1 MRVTVLYFAGLRDLV
16 GSRDEEFALEAG
28 ARLADLQQAVLARRR
43 DLQPLTRSI
52 RWAINESYAK
62 PDTSLSDGD
71 RIALIPPVS
80 GG

>member
-1 MRVTVLYFAGLRDLV
+1 MKVLYFAGLVDLV
-16 GSRDEEFALEAG
+16 GSREEEFDLAAE
-28 ARLADLQQAVLARRR
+28 ARLTDLQQAVLGRRH
-43 DLQPLTRSI
+43 DLRAMAPSI

-62 PDTSLSDGD
+62 PETPLAEGD